1 MAIFKQLFDD
11 QGTSTLTYILADAD
25 TREGIIIDPVYEQTA
40 RDLEALKTLGV
51 KLTHIVETHVH
62 ADHITGARD
71 LKKATGAK
79 FVAGAGTGLSCS
91 DLMLADGDTLTFG
104 NEVLH
109 AISTPGHTNGC
120 MSYRWRD
127 RLFTGDTLLIEAC
140 GRTDF
145 QEGSADTL
153 YNSLQKLQSF
163 PDEYLVFPGHDYN
176 NRRVSSI
183 GEEKLRN
190 PYIVGLDRAAFIEKM
205 ENLNLPHPK
214 RIDIAVPA
222 NQRCGEAA

>member
-11 QGTSTLTYILADAD
+11 KGTSTLTYIIADPI
-25 TREGIIIDPVYEQTA
+25 TRDAIIIDPVFEQTE
-40 RDLEALKTLGV
+40 RDLEALKQLDV
-51 KLTHIVETHVH
+51 NLAYIVETHVH
-62 ADHITGARD
+62 ADHITGAKD
-71 LKKATGAK
+71 LKQATGAK
-79 FVAGAGTGLSCS
+79 FVAGLGTGLSCS
-91 DLMLADGDTLTFG
+91 DVMLDDGDVLTFG

-120 MSYRWRD
+120 MSYRWRNQI
-127 RLFTGDTLLIEAC
+127 FTGDALLIEAC

-153 YNSLQKLQSF
+153 FNSLQTLLAF
-163 PDEYLVFPGHDYN
+163 PDEYLIYPGHDYN
-176 NRRVSSI
+176 DRRVSTI
-183 GEEKLRN
+183 GQEKLRN
-190 PYIVGLDRAAFIEKM
+190 PYIAGLGRQEFVEKM
-205 ENLNLPHPK
+205 ENLDLPHPK